1 LFTGVSIT
9 AGPLQGTIDGALLN
23 QTPSQAEHGLG
34 GAFYFGSAFEETLTV
49 AETIWLTATLDAV
62 IQPQRSRA
70 GGEEGKP

>member
-1 LFTGVSIT
+1 MVWGGV
-9 AGPLQGTIDGALLN
+9 
-23 QTPSQAEHGLG
+23 
-34 GAFYFGSAFEETLTV
+34 FFGSAFEETLTV